1 VSLGLP
7 RLYVP
12 MFETHINIGFYSTN
26 RKKTVTISVTT
37 EHWENVFKRVF
48 SAECGPLFPNKCEM
62 RLSVRRRSLVICRVI
77 QLLYVDDFS
86 RPPVLEVCRS
96 PMLKSSPNSSTG
108 LCCRA
113 PWSIIRRCDIPS
125 TRRHPF
131 GVGPNDYRSG
141 ISPNANEH
149 SRLNSSVSRL
159 TVPSVPHT

>member
-26 RKKTVTISVTT
+26 RKKQL
-37 EHWENVFKRVF
+37 
-48 SAECGPLFPNKCEM
+48 LFQWQRNIEKM
-62 RLSVRRRSLVICRVI
+62 YLSVCFRRNVALYFRTNAKCGFLFVGDHLSICRVI